1 MAQGRVGVYMTFW
14 RKKPLFK
21 NYISEIDE
29 FLHAFDEKTEASSGS
44 RKAEESKY
52 QRINQL
58 RDNPDAI

>member
-1 MAQGRVGVYMTFW
+1 MTFW